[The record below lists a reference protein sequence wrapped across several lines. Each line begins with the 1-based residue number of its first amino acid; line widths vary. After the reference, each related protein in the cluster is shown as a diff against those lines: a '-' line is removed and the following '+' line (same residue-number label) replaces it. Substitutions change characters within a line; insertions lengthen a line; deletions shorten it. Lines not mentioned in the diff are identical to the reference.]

1 MDGDHPRFSAEEA
14 RVVGAMVE
22 KAMTTPDNYPMSLN
36 AVVVAC
42 NQVSNREP
50 VVEFSESQVELVLRE
65 LADRGLA
72 KLVHR
77 PGDRVVKY
85 RHAVTEAIELDD
97 ERLALLAVLLLRGAQ
112 TPGELR
118 QRTGRYVEFSSLPAV
133 EIALEAMRARG
144 LVHRL
149 ERRPGQKEHRYVE
162 LLGPGSTGEHLD
174 EEPAG
179 TAQPGVLSAADEDD
193 VADLR
198 EDLAELRRRFDALL
212 EQLGVEDI

>member
-50 VVEFSESQVELVLRE
+50 IVEFSESQVELVLRE

-85 RHAVTEAIELDD
+85 RHAVTEAVELDD

-133 EIALEAMRARG
+133 EIALEAMRTEG

-162 LLGPGSTGEHLD
+162 LLSPRSTGAHVD
-174 EEPAG
+174 EEPAA
-179 TAQPGVLSAADEDD
+179 TAEPRVDAAADADG
-193 VADLR
+193 VGDLR